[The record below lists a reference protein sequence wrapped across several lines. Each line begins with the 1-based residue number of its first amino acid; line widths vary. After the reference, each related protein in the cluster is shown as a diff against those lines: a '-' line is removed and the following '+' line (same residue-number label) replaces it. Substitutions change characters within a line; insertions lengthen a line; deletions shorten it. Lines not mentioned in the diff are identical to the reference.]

1 MNMVSIIIPH
11 YNGEDLLYNCID
23 SIYKNISI
31 KDFEL
36 IVVDNAST
44 DDSINRIKSSF
55 ESVKIISSNSN
66 LGYSGGCN
74 LGATHASGKYLLF
87 LNNDTEHSSE
97 WIEKLVHFL
106 DSNSNIAAV
115 QPKILNIYN
124 KKLFDYA
131 GGTGGFIDKF
141 CFPFVQGR
149 IFDTLEEDHGQYNNP
164 SKIFWASG
172 AAIMIRSNVFKELE
186 GFDKIYF
193 SYMEEIDFC
202 WRVQSLGHE
211 VWSFPSSYIYH
222 HGPYKNFR
230 KSSINSYYLNHRNS
244 WILFLKNSY
253 NFNYGLSIVLKLLL
267 DWIALAYSLLRLNL
281 KQHLGIIKAHWWL
294 CFSLYKIFKLRKENQ
309 YKLNQLDNIY
319 SGSIVVDYFLRRKK
333 YFSQI
338 SLK

>member
-44 DDSINRIKSSF
+44 DDSINRIKSNF
-55 ESVKIISSNSN
+55 QNVKIISSNSN

-87 LNNDTEHSSE
+87 LNNDTEHSNE
-97 WIEKLVHFL
+97 WIEKLVYFL
-106 DSNSNIAAV
+106 DSNSKIAAV
-115 QPKILNIYN
+115 QPKILNIHN

-131 GGTGGFIDKF
+131 GGAGGFIDKF

-149 IFDTLEEDHGQYNNP
+149 IFHTLEEDHNQYNNP
-164 SKIFWASG
+164 SRIFWASG
-172 AAIMIRSNVFKELE
+172 AAFMIRSNIFKTLE
-186 GFDKIYF
+186 GFDKVYF
-193 SYMEEIDFC
+193 AYMEEIDLC
-202 WRVQSLGHE
+202 WRAQAMGYKIYSVPD
-211 VWSFPSSYIYH
+211 SFVYH
-222 HGPYKNFR
+222 YGKQTIKENTI
-230 KSSINSYYLNHRNS
+230 KSHYLNHRNS
-244 WILFLKNSY
+244 WILFFKNSFT
-253 NFNYGLSIVLKLLL
+253 FNYGILIIQRLVL
-267 DWIALAYSLLRLNL
+267 DWMALAYSVMTLDIRRFFAILFAQIWILFFAG
-281 KQHLGIIKAHWWL
+281 KIIK
-294 CFSLYKIFKLRKENQ
+294 IRRNNQ
-309 YKLNQLDNIY
+309 ITQLDNIY
-319 SGSIVVDYFLRRKK
+319 DKSIAIDYFFKRKK

>member
-1 MNMVSIIIPH
+1 MKMVSIIIPH

-31 KDFEL
+31 KEFEL

-131 GGTGGFIDKF
+131 GGAGGFIDKF
-141 CFPFVQGR
+141 CFQ
-149 IFDTLEEDHGQYNNP
+149 L
-164 SKIFWASG
+164 
-172 AAIMIRSNVFKELE
+172 FKEE
-186 GFDKIYF
+186 
-193 SYMEEIDFC
+193 
-202 WRVQSLGHE
+202 
-211 VWSFPSSYIYH
+211 
-222 HGPYKNFR
+222 
-230 KSSINSYYLNHRNS
+230 
-244 WILFLKNSY
+244 FL
-253 NFNYGLSIVLKLLL
+253 I
-267 DWIALAYSLLRLNL
+267 
-281 KQHLGIIKAHWWL
+281 H
-294 CFSLYKIFKLRKENQ
+294 
-309 YKLNQLDNIY
+309 
-319 SGSIVVDYFLRRKK
+319 
-333 YFSQI
+333 
-338 SLK
+338 

>member
-1 MNMVSIIIPH
+1 MNTVSIIIPH

-44 DDSINRIKSSF
+44 DDSINRIKSNF
-55 ESVKIISSNSN
+55 QNVKIISSNSN

-74 LGATHASGKYLLF
+74 LGATHANGKYLLF

-172 AAIMIRSNVFKELE
+172 AALMIRSNIFKELE

-202 WRVQSLGHE
+202 WRVQSLGYE

-230 KSSINSYYLNHRNS
+230 KNSINSYYLNHRNS

>member
-1 MNMVSIIIPH
+1 MNLVSIIIPH

-172 AAIMIRSNVFKELE
+172 AAFMIRSNVFKELE

-319 SGSIVVDYFLRRKK
+319 RGSIVVDYFLRRKK

>member
-44 DDSINRIKSSF
+44 DDSINRIKSNF
-55 ESVKIISSNSN
+55 QNVKIISSNSN

-115 QPKILNIYN
+115 QPKILNVHN

-149 IFDTLEEDHGQYNNP
+149 IFDTLEEDHSQYNNP
-164 SKIFWASG
+164 SRIFWASG
-172 AAIMIRSNVFKELE
+172 AAFMIRSNVFKELK
-186 GFDKIYF
+186 GFDEIYF
-193 SYMEEIDFC
+193 SYMEEIDLC

-244 WILFLKNSY
+244 WILFLKNSS

-319 SGSIVVDYFLRRKK
+319 GGSIVVDYFLRRKK

>member
-319 SGSIVVDYFLRRKK
+319 RGSIVVDYFLRRKK

>member
-44 DDSINRIKSSF
+44 DNSINRIKSSF

-319 SGSIVVDYFLRRKK
+319 RGSIVVDYFLRRKK